1 MLETIRD
8 FSEVFAK
15 NIDFSS
21 IRNYFRDSLPLEC
34 VIVKV
39 YARGFACL

>member
-1 MLETIRD
+1 MLGTIHD

-21 IRNYFRDSLPLEC
+21 ISIHFGDFLPLEC

-39 YARGFACL
+39 YARGF

>member
-1 MLETIRD
+1 MLGTIRD

-15 NIDFSS
+15 NIDFFYIS
-21 IRNYFRDSLPLEC
+21 IHFGDLVPLEC